1 MINKAN
7 ITLLIQIALGVMCVV
22 LIMREPKQVYP
33 VSNQKTIETR
43 IQGKETVIKQ
53 QGKVIDNSKVII
65 DELNH
70 GLFDLQSEL
79 EKVKNSRDTFRITQ
93 IQDTMIHV
101 LYRRDKEKDAI
112 ISAQDTII
120 VAQRY
125 IINSQ
130 DTIITAQAF
139 DIKKLQRQ
147 RNISLAFSCICLTVA
162 GSEKVASASR

>member
-33 VSNQKTIETR
+33 VSTQKTIETR

-53 QGKVIDNSKVII
+53 QGKAIDNSKVII

-70 GLFDLQSEL
+70 GLFDLQAEL
-79 EKVKNSRDTFRITQ
+79 ENVKNSRDTFKITQ

-130 DTIITAQAF
+130 DTIITSQAF
-139 DIKKLQRQ
+139 DIKKLKRQ
-147 RNISLAFSCICLTVA
+147 RNISFILNGILTT
-162 GSEKVASASR
+162 GLIIK

>member
-7 ITLLIQIALGVMCVV
+7 ITLLIQIALAVMCVV

-53 QGKVIDNSKVII
+53 QGKAIDNSKVII

-70 GLFDLQSEL
+70 GLFDLQAEL
-79 EKVKNSRDTFRITQ
+79 ENVKNSRDTFKITQ

-130 DTIITAQAF
+130 DTIITSQAF
-139 DIKKLQRQ
+139 DIKKLKRQ
-147 RNISLAFSCICLTVA
+147 RNISFILNGILTT
-162 GSEKVASASR
+162 GLIIK

>member
-33 VSNQKTIETR
+33 VSTQKTIETR

-53 QGKVIDNSKVII
+53 QGKAIDNSKVII

-70 GLFDLQSEL
+70 GLFDLQAEL
-79 EKVKNSRDTFRITQ
+79 ENVKNSRDTFRITQ

-130 DTIITAQAF
+130 DTIITSQAF
-139 DIKKLQRQ
+139 DIKKLKRQ
-147 RNISLAFSCICLTVA
+147 SNISFILNGILTT
-162 GSEKVASASR
+162 GLIIK